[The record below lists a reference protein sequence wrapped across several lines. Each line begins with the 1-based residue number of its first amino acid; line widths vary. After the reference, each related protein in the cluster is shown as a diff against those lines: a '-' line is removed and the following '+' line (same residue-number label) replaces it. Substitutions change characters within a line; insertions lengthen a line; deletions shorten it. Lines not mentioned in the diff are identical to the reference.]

1 MSEWAPRRF
10 WKEAGVTPA
19 GGGFAVHLDG
29 RPVMTPGRM
38 PLVVPG
44 EALARQIAAEWQAQD
59 ARIDPHSMPLTR
71 MANTAIDRLGEARGA
86 VATMLAGF
94 GASDLLCHRAPG
106 PEALARRQAEAWD
119 PLLRWA
125 DEALGVALVVTTG
138 VIAPPQPAAGLA
150 RLARAL
156 EALSVFELAAVH
168 DLVTI
173 SGSVILALAV
183 ERGRLGAAEAHDL
196 SRLDEDWQAGIWGRD
211 DEAAQAAAARRAAFA
226 DAHRFLLLCREGAPA
241 ATATP
246 AAAAVPGARP

>member
-19 GGGFAVHLDG
+19 PGGGFAVQLDG
-29 RPVMTPGRM
+29 RPVRTPGRA

-44 EALARQIAAEWQAQD
+44 EALARQIAAEWQAQEG
-59 ARIDPHSMPLTR
+59 RIDPHSMPLTR
-71 MANTAIDRLGEARGA
+71 MANTAIDRLGGARGA
-86 VATMLAGF
+86 VVAMLAGF

-106 PEALARRQAEAWD
+106 PEDLARRQAEAWD

-125 DEALGVALVVTTG
+125 AEALGVALVATAG
-138 VIAPPQPAAGLA
+138 VIAPPQPEPGLA
-150 RLARAL
+150 RLAQAL
-156 EALSVFELAAVH
+156 GALSVFELAAMH

-183 ERGRLGAAEAHDL
+183 ERGRLGAAEAHGL
-196 SRLDEDWQAGIWGRD
+196 SCLDEDWQAGIWGRD

-241 ATATP
+241 AAAP
-246 AAAAVPGARP
+246 AGTGARP